1 MRSPRRRSVLALLG
15 VSAAAAA
22 GLPLLTMALG
32 AAPLPDLVSESPALS
47 SDVRYSAYPAP
58 RPWTDGRLL
67 LRFDGYVTNSAG
79 AASSLEI
86 RASGASAGNGY
97 VMTSVQQIGGAT
109 APGVGG
115 SVVDN
120 SGGQPTP
127 VVRYENADDHDH
139 YHLKNAAEYSLWTKD
154 KTAQVALAQKTEAGF
169 CLEDTLWANGDG
181 PAAYDVSQNGFCWQH
196 DKDHGGTLVMGI
208 SPGWK
213 DLYHAGLTY
222 QWVDVS
228 NVQPGEYNL
237 AARVNPN
244 NAIRESNENNNA
256 NQFLPY
262 TLAGY
267 VAKPVSVSQTGT
279 ARTITLDA
287 TRYGDPSVCNT
298 AGQCS
303 SSGRLFKIVSAPL
316 HGTLSKTPQDAPF
329 SASSLTYTP
338 NPGYSGSDTFT
349 YAAVTQGWPYPV
361 NPAPAAVTIA
371 GTTASV
377 AISGAPASLLVGTSA
392 QLSAAVVGAPPTVT
406 WSASAGTVSP
416 TGLYVAPTT
425 VPAGGTATITAS
437 STVSPNLKGSV
448 TIAIA
453 GPPPVA
459 PAGTNIPKSQP
470 KSLLSP
476 IKTGHI
482 GKRIIVGKVTTGGKA
497 GTLKF
502 TATIKRTVLGRC
514 TVKAKANKTVTC
526 KIVLKRN
533 YPLKKVKLTAQL
545 KFAKSAVV
553 RGAFVAG
560 SGERPAPGPGGVW

>member
-1 MRSPRRRSVLALLG
+1 MKSPRRRSVLALLG
-15 VSAAAAA
+15 VSAAAA

-32 AAPLPDLVSESPALS
+32 AAPLPDLVSEPPALS
-47 SDVRYSAYPAP
+47 SDVKYAAYPAP
-58 RPWTDGRLL
+58 RPYTDGRLL
-67 LRFDGYVTNSAG
+67 LRFDGYVTNSAS
-79 AASSLEI
+79 AASPLEI
-86 RASGASAGNGY
+86 RASGASASSGWE
-97 VMTSVQQIGGAT
+97 MSSVQQVGGST

-120 SGGQPTP
+120 PSGLPTP
-127 VVRYENADDHDH
+127 VVRYDSADDHKH
-139 YHLKNAAEYSLWTKD
+139 FHLKNAAEYSLWTKD

-169 CLEDTLWANGDG
+169 CLEDTLYAGGDG
-181 PAAYDVSQNGFCWQH
+181 PAVYDVSQNNFCWQGAPTERP
-196 DKDHGGTLVMGI
+196 DSLVMGI

-213 DLYHAGLTY
+213 DLYHAGLSY

-237 AARVNPN
+237 AARVDPN
-244 NAIRESNENNNA
+244 NVIRESNENNNN
-256 NQFLPY
+256 NQFLAY
-262 TLAGY
+262 TLAGF
-267 VAKPVSVSQTGT
+267 VAKPVSVSQTGV

-303 SSGRLFKIVSAPL
+303 SSSRLFKIISAPL
-316 HGTLSKTPQDAPF
+316 HGTLSKTPQDAAF

-349 YAAVTQGWPYPV
+349 YAAVTQGWPYPL

-392 QLSAAVVGAPPTVT
+392 QLSAAVVGAPPTVN
-406 WSASAGTVSP
+406 WSASAGTISP
-416 TGLYVAPTT
+416 TGLYVAPTA
-425 VPAGGTATITAS
+425 VPPGGTATITAS
-437 STVSPNLKGSV
+437 STASPNLKGTV

-453 GPPPVA
+453 GPPPAA

-476 IKTGHI
+476 VKTGHI

-497 GTLKF
+497 GTLRF
-502 TATIKRTVLGRC
+502 TATIRKTVLGRC

-553 RGAFVAG
+553 RSAFV
-560 SGERPAPGPGGVW
+560 VK